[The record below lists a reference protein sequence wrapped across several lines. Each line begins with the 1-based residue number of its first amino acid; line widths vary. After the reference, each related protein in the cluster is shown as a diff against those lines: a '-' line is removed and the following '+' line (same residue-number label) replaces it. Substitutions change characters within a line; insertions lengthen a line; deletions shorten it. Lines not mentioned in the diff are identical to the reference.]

1 MDIHL
6 VPLPPDNYA
15 YLLRDDEGTSV
26 GVVDPGS
33 AGPIRDALATR
44 GWTLTHI
51 FATHHHRDHIGG
63 VDELAASTGAAV
75 IASALDRDHVPSAT
89 QLVGEGDKVAFG
101 TTSAQVLF
109 IPGHTTG
116 HIAYHFAAERAVFT
130 GDTLFAL
137 GCGRLLGGT
146 AAQLWDSLSR
156 LRALPDD
163 TRVFCGHEYTASNAR
178 FALSVDPDNPALKA
192 YADEVTALRAEG
204 RPTIPAT
211 IGRERAANPF
221 LRADD
226 AGLQAVAGLAGRPP
240 VEVFAEL
247 RARKDVFRG

>member
-15 YLLRDDEGTSV
+15 YLLLDADGPSV

-33 AGPIRDALATR
+33 AEPILEALAER
-44 GWTLTHI
+44 GWSLTHI
-51 FATHHHRDHIGG
+51 FATHHHGDHIGG
-63 VDELAASTGAAV
+63 VVELATRTGATV
-75 IASALDRDHVPSAT
+75 IAAEADRDRIPGATRLVVDGDTVPFGS
-89 QLVGEGDKVAFG
+89 VA
-101 TTSAQVLF
+101 ARILF

-116 HIAYHFAAERAVFT
+116 HIAFHFPAASAVFT

-146 AAQLWDSLSR
+146 ASQLWDSLRR
-156 LRALPDD
+156 LRDLPDG

-178 FALSVDPDNPALKA
+178 FAQSIDPANRALEA
-192 YADEVTALRAEG
+192 YANEVTALRAEG
-204 RPTIPAT
+204 RPTIPST
-211 IGRERAANPF
+211 IGRERATNPF

-226 AGLQAVAGLAGRPP
+226 PALQAAAGLTGRPA
-240 VEVFAEL
+240 VDVFAEL
-247 RARKDVFRG
+247 RTRKDAFRG